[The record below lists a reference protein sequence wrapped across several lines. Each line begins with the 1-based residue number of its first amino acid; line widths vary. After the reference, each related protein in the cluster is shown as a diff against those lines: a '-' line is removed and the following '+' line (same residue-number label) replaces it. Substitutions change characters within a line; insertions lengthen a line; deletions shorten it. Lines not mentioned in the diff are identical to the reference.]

1 MDVNVDEVAMT
12 LEEFVQLPTT
22 LAFNAIYSKRLET
35 FLGEHP
41 DIKPGRVLGTGFVP
55 LYLNA
60 QSIPLLIKELGNQ
73 YTLLPAILSPVDAQ
87 VNAEAG
93 ITPVLEHPYLGLSGQ
108 GVIIGIVD
116 TGIDYTKD
124 VFRYEDDTSKIISIW
139 DQTIDGPRGH
149 DLYYGVE
156 YTREQINEAL
166 RAEDPFSVVP
176 TRDLDGHGTFL
187 ASVAAGRKTDSYIG
201 AAPGAELVVVKLR
214 RTPDFFVHELF
225 LPPEKQN
232 YFQNTDIMLGMQ
244 YVLDIAQET
253 KKPVVF
259 CIGLGSN
266 DTGHD
271 GYSLFEEY
279 ISYLSQRPG
288 VVVVTAAG
296 NESNA
301 KHHTDGRL
309 FRTGS
314 TDSIGIRVGESTASF
329 QVNIFS
335 AAYDKISIGIISP
348 SGEVISRIPFNLEF
362 PTREE
367 LLFDRTRI
375 EVTYFRTTNS
385 VVSIGFRDAKEGVW
399 EIVLYGDSILDGEY
413 HAWLPISYQVSPEV
427 EFLKPVP
434 EYTIVY
440 PGNSLRGITCGAYD
454 SQNNSLY
461 VASSWGPTRLPRMA
475 PDFVAPGV
483 QVSGIYPTGPGTM
496 TGTSVSTAVTAGA
509 AAYLLEWGMT
519 QGNLTSLDG
528 DLVRQILIGGCTRS
542 PDLQYPN
549 IKWGYGKLNLY
560 GSLWNIRESGIAN
573 RRIGG
578 GPG

>member
-1 MDVNVDEVAMT
+1 MDSN
-12 LEEFVQLPTT
+12 LEEASMSLAELVSLPTT
-22 LAFNAIYSKRLET
+22 LAFNATYTKNLEE
-35 FLGEHP
+35 FLKEHP
-41 DIKPGRVLGTGFVP
+41 YMRSGTVLGTGFTP
-55 LYLNA
+55 IYLNIKN
-60 QSIPLLIKELGNQ
+60 IPLLTEALGNQ
-73 YTLLPAILSPVDAQ
+73 YTLLPAVLSPVDAQ
-87 VNAEAG
+87 ANSEAG
-93 ITPVLEHPYLGLSGQ
+93 ITQVLEHPYLGLSGQ

-124 VFRYEDDTSKIISIW
+124 VFRYEDNTSKIIRIW
-139 DQTIDGPRGH
+139 DQTIDGPRGQE
-149 DLYYGVE
+149 LYYGAE
-156 YTREQINEAL
+156 YSREQINEAL
-166 RAEDPFSVVP
+166 QAANPFDVVP
-176 TRDLDGHGTFL
+176 SRDDDGHGTFL
-187 ASVAAGRKTDSYIG
+187 ASLAAGRKTDSYIG
-201 AAPGAELVVVKLR
+201 TAPDAELVVVKLR
-214 RTPDFFVHELF
+214 RTHDFFVNLLF
-225 LPPEKQN
+225 LPPGKPN

-244 YVLDIAQET
+244 YILSVAKEQN
-253 KKPVVF
+253 KPVVF

-271 GYSLFEEY
+271 GYSLFEDY

-288 VVVVTAAG
+288 IAVVTAGG

-314 TDSIGIRVGESTASF
+314 TDRIGIRVGDSTASF
-329 QVNIFS
+329 MVNIFS
-335 AAYDKISIGIISP
+335 AAYDKISIGIVSP
-348 SGEVISRIPFNLEF
+348 AGEVISRIPFNVEA
-362 PTREE
+362 PTNEE
-367 LLFDRTRI
+367 LLFDKTKI
-375 EVTYFRTTNS
+375 EVTYYRTTNS
-385 VVSIGFRDAKEGVW
+385 VVSIGFRGAKEGVW

-454 SQNNSLY
+454 PQNNSLY

-496 TGTSVSTAVTAGA
+496 TGTSAAAAVTAGA
-509 AAYLLEWGMT
+509 AAYLLEWGII
-519 QGNLTSLDG
+519 QGNLSSLDG
-528 DLVRQILIGGCTRS
+528 DLVRQLLIGGCTRS
-542 PDLQYPN
+542 SDQTYPN

-560 GSLWNIRESGIAN
+560 GALWNIRESGILN
-573 RRIGG
+573 RRLGG
-578 GPG
+578 NL